1 MGDYHQKGK
10 YMKLSIIIP
19 AYNEADGVAYTAAA
33 LQNVLADLRQ
43 TYELD
48 LIFVNDGSKDNTAEL
63 LRAAF
68 AADKEVTVVS
78 HDINQGLGAAIR
90 TGFKYAK
97 GDIVVTTDFDGTYD
111 FRTIPEILKYM
122 ASPDVDIVTASPYHR
137 DGGVRGVPKYRLLF
151 SYGASLLY
159 RLLVDYRILT
169 WTALFRAY
177 RRSVVENVKFDSNDF
192 LAGTELLVKSIQQG
206 YRVAEFPTILDSRA
220 YGQSSMKIARVT
232 WSHMQF
238 QYRLLIDSVI
248 NFSFHRMSRKS
259 LSVTQERPEA
269 SLPL

>member
-1 MGDYHQKGK
+1 M
-10 YMKLSIIIP
+10 MKLSIIIP

-43 TYELD
+43 TYELE
-48 LIFVNDGSKDNTAEL
+48 LIFVNDGSKDDTAAL
-63 LRAAF
+63 LQEAF
-68 AADKEVTVVS
+68 AAHKDVTVVS
-78 HDINQGLGAAIR
+78 HEVNLGLGAAIR
-90 TGFKYAK
+90 TGFKHAK

-111 FRTIPEILKYM
+111 FRTIPELLKYM
-122 ASPDVDIVTASPYHR
+122 AKPDVDIVTASPYHR

-151 SYGASLLY
+151 SYSASLLY
-159 RLLVDYRILT
+159 RVLVDFRILT

-177 RRSVVENVKFDSNDF
+177 RRSVVDNVEFESNEF
-192 LAGTELLVKSIQQG
+192 LAGTELLVKAIQQG

-232 WSHMQF
+232 WSHLQF
-238 QYRLLIDSVI
+238 QSRLLKDSVI
-248 NFSFHRMSRKS
+248 HFNVHRLFRKP
-259 LSVTQERPEA
+259 LPATQERPEA